1 MQISPLQLEQ
11 VNHQI
16 QALRDAGS
24 FYGKKL
30 EEAGITG
37 VSSVEDFENLPFSEK
52 V

>member
-24 FYGKKL
+24 FYGTSPSLRKRTF
-30 EEAGITG
+30 GTRTP
-37 VSSVEDFENLPFSEK
+37 SDS
-52 V
+52 